1 MPRRDGTGPTG
12 QGAGTGRGLG
22 NCQPSAGS
30 APRIGQSGS
39 TDSIQQPRRNF
50 LEQAVWWLFR
60 LRRDTRNDRKY

>member
-22 NCQPSAGS
+22 NCQSTVES
-30 APRIGQSGS
+30 APRIGQNGS
-39 TDSIQQPRRNF
+39 AGNIQQPRRNI

-60 LRRDTRNDRKY
+60 LRRDTRGNRH

>member
-1 MPRRDGTGPTG
+1 MPSRDGTGPTS

-22 NCQPSAGS
+22 NCQPLARS

-50 LEQAVWWLFR
+50 LERAVGWLFR
-60 LRRDTRNDRKY
+60 LRLDSDNNRK